1 MRATCWLPPLAAG
14 LMLAACN
21 PAPQPSA
28 ASATL
33 TPPAP
38 PGSSWQYQLQ
48 GSADLGVRAT
58 LYDLDGFATSA
69 ASVAAIHADDHYALC
84 YINAGAWESFRPDA
98 STYPAGILGKAYAG
112 YPDERWLDIRDQAS
126 LRPILLARLRT
137 QCKAKGFDGVE
148 WDNVEAYNQA
158 TGFAITADDQLRF
171 NRWLAQATHEV
182 GLRVALKN
190 DRDQVALLAPA
201 FDYAVDEECQQYDEC
216 AKLEPFVAAHKAVFD
231 VEYAAAD
238 YACPGPRGISVIL
251 KSRDL
256 YAQPRQSCR

>member
-1 MRATCWLPPLAAG
+1 MKAAGWPSGFLAG
-14 LMLAACN
+14 LMLTSCN
-21 PAPQPSA
+21 PAPQPSVA
-28 ASATL
+28 VV
-33 TPPAP
+33 PPAP

-48 GSADLGVRAT
+48 GSADLSVRAT

-69 ASVAAIHADDHYALC
+69 ATVATIHADHHFALC
-84 YINAGAWESFRPDA
+84 YLNAGAWESFRPDA
-98 STYPAGILGKAYAG
+98 ATYPSAILGKAYAG
-112 YPDERWLDIRDQAS
+112 YPDERWTDIRDQAA
-126 LRPILLARLRT
+126 LQPILLARLRT

-171 NRWLAQATHEV
+171 NRWLAQATHDV

-190 DRDQVALLAPA
+190 DRDQVTLLAPA

-216 AKLEPFVAAHKAVFD
+216 ARLQPFVTAHKAVFD
-231 VEYAAAD
+231 VEYVAAN
-238 YACPGPRGISVIL
+238 YACPGPAGISVIL